1 MDAELARALA
11 TLEAEK
17 EAALKGLDAQV
28 GVGVCVGGGGGEPR
42 AGGAGEPREEEEWKM
57 DQVVERLLQQQ
68 RLAAGC
74 AFPSLVPSLCLC
86 LVALPSCAR
95 RLRSCLPTSW
105 AACCPRVCACKL
117 LHRRMLCFGAGTTLQ
132 RPAWAARQ
140 AAAAISCCC

>member
-11 TLEAEK
+11 PQEAEK
-17 EAALKGLDAQV
+17 EAALKGLVAQV
-28 GVGVCVGGGGGEPR
+28 GVGV
-42 AGGAGEPREEEEWKM
+42 GEPREEEEWKM

-95 RLRSCLPTSW
+95 RLRSCLLTSW